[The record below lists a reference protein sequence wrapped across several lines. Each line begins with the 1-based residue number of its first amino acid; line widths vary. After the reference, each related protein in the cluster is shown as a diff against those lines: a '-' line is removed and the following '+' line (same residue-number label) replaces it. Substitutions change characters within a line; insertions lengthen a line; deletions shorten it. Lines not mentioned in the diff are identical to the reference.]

1 MPWSEAND
9 VIRRREIK
17 KLSNKELSDQIAKI
31 RKRLNSRMRSLE
43 RTGYADYSGSYER
56 LINYIRSDLGG
67 YVNKKGNFEFTSRP
81 YSKSSRVAREE
92 LLLRWEHKLS
102 YEGLTTEEV
111 KNQLQKEADR
121 LNEKF
126 GKDTEDTPEEEKYN
140 IDKVKRIRDMMK
152 DWRENLD
159 STISSELFDSQTAR
173 KLFDERPYMSEESR
187 LVFLQQMEETFYDK
201 EKKGIKAELKQNF
214 PLWIKNYNF
223 AKGRSEL
230 EYGNVFYNPA
240 TGEVYGAEDYRIEV
254 RGINHYLIDGKE
266 EINIDKDIGKEYLYD
281 RIFNYFG

>member
-1 MPWSEAND
+1 MPWSESHD
-9 VIRRREIK
+9 VLRRREIK
-17 KLSNKELSDQIAKI
+17 KLTNKELSDQLAKI

-56 LINYIRSDLGG
+56 LITYIRSDLGG
-67 YVNKKGNFEFTSRP
+67 YTNKHGKFEFTSKP
-81 YSKSSRVAREE
+81 YMKSSRIAREE

-102 YEGLTTEEV
+102 YEGLITEEV
-111 KNQLQKEADR
+111 INQLQKEADR

-126 GKDTEDTPEEEKYN
+126 GKNTIDTPEEEKYN

-152 DWRENLD
+152 DWRKELD
-159 STISSELFDSQTAR
+159 KTISSELFDSQTAR
-173 KLFDERPYMSEESR
+173 RLFDERPSMSEDAR
-187 LVFLQQMEETFYDK
+187 LTFLQQMEETFYDEQKK
-201 EKKGIKAELKQNF
+201 EIKAELKQNF

-223 AKGRSEL
+223 AKGRSEV
-230 EYGNVFYNPA
+230 EYGKVFYNPA
-240 TGEVYGAEDYRIEV
+240 TGEVYGAENYKIEV

-266 EINIDKDIGKEYLYD
+266 EINIEKDIGKEYLYD